1 MSKFSQKKSGLWS
14 SLTPLPIFRP
24 VQTFP
29 NANKINHSLTYY
41 LYLLLRCDLGSLAAC
56 WLGDLCMPEGSVCP
70 PSCNI
75 PAPSQCLDGEVIC
88 DMGTSAEGCWLGD
101 LCMPE
106 GSECPN
112 SVQTTTLAPG
122 EILGQLSY
130 KKLSHL
136 SQIICVRLGHT
147 FLRPESIFILKV

>member
-1 MSKFSQKKSGLWS
+1 M
-14 SLTPLPIFRP
+14 
-24 VQTFP
+24 
-29 NANKINHSLTYY
+29 ANKINHSLTYY
-41 LYLLLRCDLGSLAAC
+41 LLLRCDLGSLADC

-122 EILGQLSY
+122 EILGQLLY
-130 KKLSHL
+130 KKWSHL
-136 SQIICVRLGHT
+136 S
-147 FLRPESIFILKV
+147 